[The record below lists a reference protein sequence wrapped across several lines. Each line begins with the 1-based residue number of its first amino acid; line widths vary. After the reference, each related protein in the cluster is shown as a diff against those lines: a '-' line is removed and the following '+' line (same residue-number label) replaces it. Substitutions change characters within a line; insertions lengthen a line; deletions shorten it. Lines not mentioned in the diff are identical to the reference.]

1 MFCLCLMITAQS
13 KQSELEADSLQL
25 TNVVV
30 FGKSKTKLLSESPYS
45 VTAIDI
51 SKITNSNASLAD
63 IINRQAGIKIRT
75 EGGLGSDYDMSINGM
90 SGNAIQYFIDGVPLA
105 SLGKS
110 VNIQNL
116 PLSTIDRV
124 EIYKGVV
131 PGELGGDAL
140 GGAVNIVTRKDRKDY
155 LDVSAS
161 GGSFHTWKAQLNAR
175 YIIPRTK
182 LSIKPTFSYDYS
194 RNDYKMKD
202 VRVWDEASEEYI
214 NTECRRFHDRYEN
227 IMGQLELSLDKQK
240 WADVLSLQA
249 SFVHTTKQ
257 LQTGSVQTIVYGD
270 AHRRANSWN
279 IQARYR
285 KLNFIVKHLSAN
297 LLLSHTIDNSV
308 TVDTAYRKYNW
319 SGEYINTARN
329 EISGRARMMR
339 HYSRP
344 LTLLRANFNYDLA
357 EWQSVNLNYMFTHTG
372 NRRTDDLNLDTDF
385 VPSND
390 ITAKHI
396 LALTYNNTLLGGR
409 MQNTAF
415 VKDYFNHTIVEQQ
428 DMAWKTNG
436 KDIDPRTTTN
446 NFGGGIGSRYRFWQ
460 ALQLKAS
467 YERAIRLPLA
477 RELLGNGYYIYP
489 NLALQPEKSHNVN
502 AGLFGDTHFGESAHT
517 LSYEVTGFMRK
528 VTDYIRL
535 VVSESE
541 GTYQY
546 ENVNNVT
553 VKGVEAQLTYK
564 YSKYLNITTNATY
577 ERSKDKTQLNKSGKP
592 SLTYN
597 NNIPN
602 KPWLFANAMLDLN
615 AHHLFSRTDKLHF
628 GYQFQYT
635 HWYYLTWENLGAQKS
650 KGYIPNQFNHSIS
663 LTYSWDNDRYN
674 IIVECDNMLDA
685 TLYDNYKLQKPG
697 RSIMAGFRL
706 FLK

>member
-1 MFCLCLMITAQS
+1 MFCLCLMISAQN
-13 KQSELEADSLQL
+13 KHSELEADSLQL

-30 FGKSKTKLLSESPYS
+30 FGKSKAKQLSESPYS

-51 SKITNSNASLAD
+51 SRIANSNASLSD

-75 EGGLGSDYDMSINGM
+75 EGGMGSDYDMSINGL

-110 VNIQNL
+110 VNLQNI
-116 PLSTIDRV
+116 PLSTIERV

-140 GGAVNIVTRKDRKDY
+140 GGAVNIVTRKERKDY

-175 YIIPRTK
+175 YIIPHTN

-202 VRVWDEASEEYI
+202 VRVWDEQSEEYI
-214 NTECRRFHDRYEN
+214 NTERRRFHDRYEN
-227 IMGQLELSLDKQK
+227 IMGQLELSLDNQK
-240 WADVLSLQA
+240 WADQLSLQA

-270 AHRRANSWN
+270 AHRKANSWN

-285 KLNFIVKHLSAN
+285 KRDFLIKHLSASI
-297 LLLSHTIDNSV
+297 LLSHTIDNSV
-308 TVDTAYRKYNW
+308 TIDTAYRKYNW

-344 LTLLRANFNYDLA
+344 LTVLRTNFNYDIA
-357 EWQSVNLNYMFTHTG
+357 DWHSVNLNYILTRTG

-390 ITAKHI
+390 VSAKHI
-396 LALTYNNTLLGGR
+396 ISLSYSQNLMDDR

-415 VKDYFNHTIVEQQ
+415 VKDYINHTNIEQQ

-436 KDIDPRTTTN
+436 KGLAPRQTTN
-446 NFGGGIGSRYRFWQ
+446 DIGGGVGTRFRFWQ
-460 ALQLKAS
+460 PLQVKAS

-477 RELLGNGYYIYP
+477 RELLGNGYSVYP

-502 AGLFGDTHFGESAHT
+502 AGLFGDAHFGGSDHT
-517 LSYEVTGFMRK
+517 LSYEVTGFLRK

-553 VKGVEAQLTYK
+553 VAGVEAQLSYK
-564 YSKYLNITTNATY
+564 YSKYLNFTTNATY
-577 ERSKDKTQLNKSGKP
+577 ERSKDKTRINKNGKP
-592 SLTYN
+592 SLTYDN
-597 NNIPN
+597 DIPN
-602 KPWLFANAMLDLN
+602 KPWLFANAMVDLTLPHI
-615 AHHLFSRTDKLHF
+615 AERTDKLQLS
-628 GYQFQYT
+628 YQFQYT
-635 HWYYLTWENLGAQKS
+635 HWYYLTWENFGAKAN
-650 KGYIPNQFNHSIS
+650 KGTIPNQFNHNIS

-674 IIVECDNMLDA
+674 VSIECDNLLDA

-697 RSIMAGFRL
+697 RSIMAGVRV